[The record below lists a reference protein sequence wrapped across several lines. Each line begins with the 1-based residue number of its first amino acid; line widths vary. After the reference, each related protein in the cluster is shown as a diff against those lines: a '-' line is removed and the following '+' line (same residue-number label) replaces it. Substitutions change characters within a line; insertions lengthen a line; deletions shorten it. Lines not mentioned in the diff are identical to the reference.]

1 MFYLVHLSLFQ
12 KWYTYVSAE
21 NDAILSV
28 EMCMFVAECHMVSGS
43 TKSNYTVVPQ
53 SYLFIFCYFIL
64 HMLLQLLAYMSKI
77 NLFL

>member
-1 MFYLVHLSLFQ
+1 
-12 KWYTYVSAE
+12 
-21 NDAILSV
+21 
-28 EMCMFVAECHMVSGS
+28 MFVAECHMVSGS